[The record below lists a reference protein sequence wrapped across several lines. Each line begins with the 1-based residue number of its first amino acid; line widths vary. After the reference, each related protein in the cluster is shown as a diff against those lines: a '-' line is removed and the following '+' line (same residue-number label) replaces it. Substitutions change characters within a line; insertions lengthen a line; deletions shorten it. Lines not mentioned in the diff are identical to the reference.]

1 MSAKSEL
8 IDATW
13 NPRLVKT
20 PVPIMFAITRFV
32 AVMTEIFLRLIESG
46 NSLLVIRGSADLS
59 MEKNTEFGQDV
70 KWKDGRREQWNANF
84 PAGCR
89 LRDTLSLAAAEPIR
103 EPNIG
108 RLPCRS
114 RAGPIHPFE
123 PVLRK
128 C

>member
-70 KWKDGRREQWNANF
+70 KWKDGRMGHIRGAEG
-84 PAGCR
+84 PAPSRARSDFDSRYWLGG
-89 LRDTLSLAAAEPIR
+89 LQSLAAAGADIVSKAIR
-103 EPNIG
+103 G
-108 RLPCRS
+108 
-114 RAGPIHPFE
+114 
-123 PVLRK
+123 
-128 C
+128 